1 MSPLSE
7 LHDIV
12 PAESAH
18 WWPIPWGY
26 WVITVAVLIAIV
38 SVFYWR
44 YQNRQCH
51 RVTRAAL
58 AEIPKHQASLS
69 ALNSVAK
76 RAALQI
82 WSNEEVSTLQ
92 GSDWHRFLID
102 TMPDEKQ
109 EAFATRIQPFGQLM
123 YKPASTEVLAEYADL
138 MQEWLLHGLP
148 KRNPRRR
155 PHV

>member
-1 MSPLSE
+1 MNPLSE

-26 WVITVAVLIAIV
+26 WVITVAVLVAIV
-38 SVFYWR
+38 SAFYWR
-44 YQNRQCH
+44 YQYQSRH

-58 AEIPKHQASLS
+58 VEIPKNQTSLS

-82 WSNEEVSTLQ
+82 WSNEKISSLQ
-92 GSDWHRFLID
+92 GSDWHRFLIQ
-102 TMPDEKQ
+102 TMPHEKR
-109 EAFATRIQPFGQLM
+109 EVFAARIQSFGQLM
-123 YKPASTEVLAEYADL
+123 YKPARTEDLQEYADL

-148 KRNPRRR
+148 KRSPRRR
-155 PHV
+155 QHV